1 MAALSAK
8 RATDSRNLGKTHVY
22 LMKAST
28 TVYAGGMV
36 QLDSNGL
43 AIPAGASASNKG
55 VVGVALE
62 TVTSAA
68 SGSYYVTVQEGE
80 FKFAADTIAQ
90 GSVGSLVY
98 ADDDQTIDETQAANC
113 PKAGILEEVVSA
125 SEGWVRIER
134 AHTV

>member
-1 MAALSAK
+1 MAASAK
-8 RATDSRNLGKTHVY
+8 RATDSRNLGLTHPY

-28 TVYAGGMV
+28 QIWAGAMV
-36 QLDSNGL
+36 MLDSNGL
-43 AIPAGASASNKG
+43 AVPAGASASNKG

-62 TVTSAA
+62 SVLSAA
-68 SGSYYVTVQEGE
+68 SGSYFVTVQEGE
-80 FKFAADTIAQ
+80 FKFAGDTLAQ

-98 ADDDQTIDETQAANC
+98 ADDDITIDETQASNC

-125 SEGWVRIER
+125 SEGWVRIQR